1 MNRPL
6 EYEQRVRVRGFAVL
20 DDDFEF
26 MLGDL
31 CCEVEEEPSPG
42 KTRESLAKN
51 RTGCLDPVAWLYVV
65 RVGIVSWFSQKRSDP
80 TANGA
85 NNPEDHTL

>member
-6 EYEQRVRVRGFAVL
+6 EYEDRVRVNGFAVL
-20 DDDFEF
+20 DEDFEF

-31 CCEVEEEPSPG
+31 CCEGEEEPCRE

-51 RTGCLDPVAWLYVV
+51 RTRCFDPMAWLHVV
-65 RVGIVSWFSQKRSDP
+65 
-80 TANGA
+80 
-85 NNPEDHTL
+85 